1 MYIFVMAK
9 NPPLEQTIQNLLKKL
24 EYINN
29 NDTFVTKFDPKIL
42 LDRIGA
48 IKSGNMLY
56 NKNDAFLNKKK
67 SPVGIDLQLIK
78 DDIDIVYD
86 YALKY
91 EIFAAPKSTTIE
103 VKINADKFFI

>member
-1 MYIFVMAK
+1 MAK
-9 NPPLEQTIQNLLKKL
+9 NPPLEQTIQNLLNKL
-24 EYINN
+24 SFINN

-42 LDRIGA
+42 LDRLNA
-48 IKSGNMLY
+48 IQTGHMLY
-56 NKNDAFLNKKK
+56 NKSDAFLRKKK
-67 SPVGIDLQLIK
+67 APVGIDIQLIR